1 MMHMSDFNIENT
13 LRELMT
19 KRCMSMHNPSM
30 RCYGKECN
38 GQCAQFQVALNQ
50 LTELYENFPK
60 ICNEQFSEYT
70 KKD

>member
-1 MMHMSDFNIENT
+1 MENKIEEQLKTLMSV
-13 LRELMT
+13 
-19 KRCMSMHNPSM
+19 KCVSMHNPQF
-30 RCYGKECN
+30 RCYGKGCN

-60 ICNEQFSEYT
+60 ICNEQFSEYI